1 MANVGSNDVSGVWT
15 GWRLRPDLTVV
26 HESGLSDAQEIV
38 TIVDPRSGEQLR
50 FTGTEAFLCA
60 SAERGDELA
69 AIRRDYRGRFG
80 RELGLAEI
88 FAFFDRMRA
97 GGLLDESAQR
107 RGEAEIVPLES
118 KPLPYRDRRRHG
130 RASGAIMGPN
140 APSPVIEPTPDPEPP
155 SDIDLQPMQPADEA
169 IDLLPAKP
177 LPSRAPRRLAPTE
190 PPAPGRTEVGIAP
203 EDVPEHEDVPADPAE
218 TGVELLEARPL
229 PLRNRNPLQAF
240 PPEGGSKD
248 ELGPVSDV
256 GDASQ
261 LNVTLLRGRTG
272 KPGFDP
278 DPNARM
284 LTPLTETPGK
294 RSEHDDDALFGGFEG
309 FDEFGDDEFDEF
321 ANRPQAGRR
330 RGRRGGQGG
339 GPGGG
344 GGGGFGGGFGGGG
357 GGGLGRGGKLGG
369 QGGAL
374 RQAMMASR
382 QGREDPAKG
391 EAPRTKAYLRLFD
404 PTGLLTVAA
413 IAFWPLKFLR
423 YLLIPAVLLAGLTA
437 FHHWDALI
445 EQSSKIAQQLSAIWH
460 LVAALFIVNLG
471 TRLTFGVTVRALGG
485 EVHSFGIMLRLLLVP
500 RFYMDKSG
508 VEKLD
513 RDGQL
518 WAFGAPIM
526 ARLWFFAGGMILWA
540 VYRQSGTWLP
550 NIMLMIS
557 QIGLLM
563 FVLQSTPLLPGDGY
577 RWFATYLGQ
586 PNLKRKAIVTLRAKL
601 RGRPMPP
608 SVRPEDIPGLILFA
622 VATTLSLA
630 AVVLLALIGASV
642 ALHKELQTP
651 ALVIFLVLCVLFVLW
666 MRAVRKTAKRSRP
679 KRLNPEALK
688 LVLAAPANAPD
699 MQPKAQATVS
709 KRGRVVWALIGVV
722 FLCVAFLPYQYEAT
736 GTFQIMPT
744 ARSTATAR
752 TEGEVVKVL
761 VREGDWVE
769 ADQVVAQLSSWDQQR
784 DVDVTRAELEKAKA
798 RLAELEA
805 GPKPEEVA
813 VAERQVESAQSKVI
827 FDKAEADRAAQLV
840 KSGTISQKEWERANT
855 TYETDLAEL
864 NVAKA
869 DLELV
874 KSGSTESEIAAA
886 RAEVD
891 RLSHQLA
898 YFEDQ
903 LERTRM
909 KAPAAGR
916 VITPNVE
923 LSGGKWLE
931 TGDEFLQ
938 LDDTRVVQAQ
948 IDMPETD
955 ISLIRA
961 GDRVRVKAWGYT
973 DREIPGTVTEVSPAA
988 ETRDYGQVVRV
999 KASIPN
1005 TDAILRPGMSGY
1017 AKVEGLE
1024 MRVGEAYLRFL
1035 VRFFTVEVW
1044 SWIP

>member
-1 MANVGSNDVSGVWT
+1 VSGVWS
-15 GWRLRPDLTVV
+15 GWRLRPDLTVI
-26 HESGLSDAQEIV
+26 HERGANEAQEIV
-38 TIVDPRSGEQLR
+38 TIVDPWTGEQLR
-50 FTGTEAFLCA
+50 FVDTEAFLCA
-60 SAERGDELA
+60 AAERGDELA
-69 AIRRDYRGRFG
+69 GLRRDYRDRFG

-88 FAFFDRMRA
+88 FTFFDRLRA
-97 GGLLDESAQR
+97 GGLLDESAHR
-107 RGEAEIVPLES
+107 RLHAEVVPLDS
-118 KPLPYRDRRRHG
+118 KPLPFRDRRNSRLPG
-130 RASGAIMGPN
+130 DSIAAN
-140 APSPVIEPTPDPEPP
+140 APAAEIKRTPDPGLRLELAPEGMPP
-155 SDIDLQPMQPADEA
+155 AGDPIE
-169 IDLLPAKP
+169 LPAKP
-177 LPSRAPRRLAPTE
+177 LPSRAPRRLA
-190 PPAPGRTEVGIAP
+190 RTEQSMPERAEIGIVPA
-203 EDVPEHEDVPADPAE
+203 DVPEQEEVAADPAG
-218 TGVELLEARPL
+218 TDVELIEPRPL
-229 PLRNRNPLQAF
+229 PLRDRRPRQGS
-240 PPEGGSKD
+240 PREPGSKD
-248 ELGPVSDV
+248 ELSPVSDL
-256 GDASQ
+256 DDDNRRQ
-261 LNVTLLRGRTG
+261 NVTVLRGPAG
-272 KPGFDP
+272 EPGSDP
-278 DPNARM
+278 PASARM
-284 LTPLTETPGK
+284 LAPLTETPAK
-294 RSEHDDDALFGGFEG
+294 RSEHDADHALFGFEG
-309 FDEFGDDEFDEF
+309 FDEFGDDDDF
-321 ANRPQAGRR
+321 ANRPQEGRR

-339 GPGGG
+339 GAGGGGRGGFGGG
-344 GGGGFGGGFGGGG
+344 GGGGFGGGGGGGFGG
-357 GGGLGRGGKLGG
+357 GGGLGRGGKLGA

-391 EAPRTKAYLRLFD
+391 EAPRTRAYLRLFD

-413 IAFWPLKFLR
+413 IVFWPLKFLR

-437 FHHWDALI
+437 FHHWDSLI
-445 EQSSKIAQQLSAIWH
+445 DESSKIAQQLSSIWH

-485 EVHSFGIMLRLLLVP
+485 EVHSFGIMLRLLLIP

-508 VEKLD
+508 VQQLD
-513 RDGQL
+513 RHGQL

-550 NIMLMIS
+550 NILLMIS
-557 QIGLLM
+557 QIGLLV
-563 FVLQSTPLLPGDGY
+563 FILESTPLLPGDGY

-586 PNLKRKAIVTLRAKL
+586 PNLKRKAFATLRAKL
-601 RGRPMPP
+601 RGRPRPP
-608 SVRPEDIPGLILFA
+608 SVRPADIPGLILFA

-666 MRAVRKTAKRSRP
+666 MRAVRTTAKRSRP
-679 KRLNPEALK
+679 KRLNTEALK
-688 LVLAAPANAPD
+688 LVLAAPADAPD
-699 MQPKAQATVS
+699 MQPKAQASVS
-709 KRGRVVWALIGVV
+709 KRGRVVWALIGVA

-813 VAERQVESAQSKVI
+813 VAERKVESAQSKVI

-840 KSGTISQKEWERANT
+840 KSGTISQKEWERANS

-874 KSGSTESEIAAA
+874 KSGSTESEIDAA
-886 RAEVD
+886 RAEVN
-891 RLSHQLA
+891 RLLHQLA

-955 ISLIRA
+955 ISLIRP

-1024 MRVGEAYLRFL
+1024 MRVGAAYLRFL